1 MGKIRTVTLT
11 KQQRDELENGYRNGP
26 THAFRKRCHL
36 VLLKS
41 QKRSSKLVGEILGCT
56 GLTVNNW
63 LSRYEEEGIEG
74 LKTKP
79 GRGAKP
85 TLHTERDAE
94 VVKAAV
100 KKHRQ
105 EIRKAKAEIE
115 QHLGQPISQR
125 TLTRFLKKLV
135 VDTNDYANG

>member
-11 KQQRDELENGYRNGP
+11 TQQRDELEEGYRNGSA
-26 THAFRKRCHL
+26 HAFRKRCHL

-41 QKRSSKLVGEILGCT
+41 QKRSSKQVGQILGCT
-56 GLTVNNW
+56 QLTVNNW
-63 LSRYEEEGIEG
+63 LTRYEEEGISG

-79 GRGAKP
+79 GRGAKLSP
-85 TLHTERDAE
+85 ERDAE
-94 VVKAAV
+94 FVKAAV

-105 EIRKAKAEIE
+105 QIRKAKAEIE
-115 QHLGQPISQR
+115 QHTGQQISQR

-135 VDTNDYANG
+135 VDTNAFANG

>member
-1 MGKIRTVTLT
+1 MGKIRIVTLT
-11 KQQRDELENGYRNGP
+11 TQQRDELENGYRNGA
-26 THAFRKRCHL
+26 THAFRKRCQL

-41 QKRSSKLVGEILGCT
+41 QKRSSKQVGQILGCAQ
-56 GLTVNNW
+56 LTVNNW
-63 LSRYEEEGIEG
+63 LTRYEKEGIDG

-85 TLHTERDAE
+85 KLRLERDAA

-105 EIRKAKAEIE
+105 EIQKAKAEIE
-115 QHLGQPISQR
+115 EHTGQSLSQR

-135 VDTNDYANG
+135 ADTNGFANG

>member
-11 KQQRDELENGYRNGP
+11 TQQRAELEDGHRNGP
-26 THAFRKRCHL
+26 SHAFRKRCQL

-41 QKRSSKLVGEILGCT
+41 EKRASKQVGQILGLT
-56 GLTVNNW
+56 QLTVNNW
-63 LSRYEEEGIEG
+63 LNRYEQEGING
-74 LKTKP
+74 LKTRP

-85 TLHTERDAE
+85 KLVLERDAE

-105 EIRKAKAEIE
+105 EIQKAKAEIE
-115 QHLGQPISQR
+115 QHTGKSLSQR

-135 VDTNDYANG
+135 ADTNAFANG

>member
-1 MGKIRTVTLT
+1 MGKIRIVNLT
-11 KQQRDELENGYRNGP
+11 ALQRKELEDGYRNGP

-41 QKRSSKLVGEILGCT
+41 QKRSSKLVGQILGCAQ
-56 GLTVNNW
+56 LTVNNW
-63 LSRYEEEGIEG
+63 LTRYEREGIDG

-85 TLHTERDAE
+85 KLRVECDADF
-94 VVKAAV
+94 VKDTV

-115 QHLGQPISQR
+115 QHIGQPLSQQ

-135 VDTNDYANG
+135 ADTNDFANG